1 MAGKYITMK
10 TKMIDIF
17 IPSYHRPYNLKTVKY
32 FHKIGWDINKIHVF
46 IDDETDDVK
55 DYEKVANEIGFNLY
69 VFDMKEA
76 RRRYDYVHRAS
87 ISRRSAGQARNM
99 FYDYAK
105 KMGIEFYLV
114 QDDDT
119 VSYQIKRF
127 GRYVRLATL
136 DDILVTFNNV
146 KELMYKRH
154 IGCFGIS
161 QTGDF
166 IGGENKKLIRNK
178 VMNTTFILTKYI
190 YRGERGVQ
198 DDDTSQFVC
207 IMNEGLFTGSYGDG
221 LVLNQTVSAVSK
233 GGLTDLYN
241 ECKLLNKA
249 LVTPIQFPSAIYAE
263 RQKKNGG
270 RLHHHIVSKYLY
282 PRILKGT
289 ERDNIAWDTYPED
302 YPFTNEPKR
311 NNYGII

>member
-1 MAGKYITMK
+1 
-10 TKMIDIF
+10 MIDIF
-17 IPSYHRPYNLKTVKY
+17 IPSYHRADNLKTVHY
-32 FHKIGWDINKIHVF
+32 FTKVGWDPKNIHVF
-46 IDDETDDVK
+46 IDSEADDRDE
-55 DYEKVANEIGFNLY
+55 YLMLSEKLGFNLF
-69 VFDMKEA
+69 VFDMDEA

-105 KMGIEFYLV
+105 EKGIEFYMV

-119 VSYQIKRF
+119 QNYQIKSHGKYIRM
-127 GRYVRLATL
+127 ATL
-136 DDILVTFNNV
+136 DDITIAFENV
-146 KELMYKRH
+146 KLLMYKRK

-166 IGGENKKLIRNK
+166 IGGQNKKLLRNK
-178 VMNTTFILTKYI
+178 VMNTTFILTRYM

-198 DDDTSQFVC
+198 DDDTSQFTG

-221 LVLNQTVSAVSK
+221 LVLQQVQSATAK

-249 LVTPIQFPSAIYAE
+249 LVTPIQFPSSIIAE

-270 RLHHHIVSKYLY
+270 RLHHRIKSKYLY
-282 PRILKGT
+282 PRLLKGT
-289 ERDNIAWDTYPED
+289 KRDNIAWDTYPED

-311 NNYGII
+311 L